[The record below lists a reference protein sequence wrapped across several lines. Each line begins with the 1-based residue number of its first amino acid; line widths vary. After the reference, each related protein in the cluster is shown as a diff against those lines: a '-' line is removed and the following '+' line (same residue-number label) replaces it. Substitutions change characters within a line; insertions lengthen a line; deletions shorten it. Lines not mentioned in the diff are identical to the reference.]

1 MRLARHGRLLVSV
14 LCPSSA
20 WYDAYILL
28 HTEHSYWLA
37 LLAAIA
43 ALGLLKNLKK
53 HHRMQTADLEYT
65 CFNPCLGLLE
75 INLEAV
81 DAHDEESVDEPL

>member
-37 LLAAIA
+37 LLATIA

-53 HHRMQTADLEYT
+53 HRPQTLNIPASILALV
-65 CFNPCLGLLE
+65 FLRL
-75 INLEAV
+75 I
-81 DAHDEESVDEPL
+81 